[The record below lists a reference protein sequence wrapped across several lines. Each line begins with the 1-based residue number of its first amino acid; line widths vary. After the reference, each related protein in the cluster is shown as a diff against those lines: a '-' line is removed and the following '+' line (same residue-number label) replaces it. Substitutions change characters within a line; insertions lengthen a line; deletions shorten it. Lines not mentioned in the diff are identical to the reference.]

1 MSKFK
6 TGDVVVRVSYS
17 AGESESSLE
26 EAPLGYV
33 GVVHEDFIDDPE
45 FDFGNQF
52 KYTYDDEDFVLAIS
66 SSPVLSKSAYGELLE
81 SAQAIAKVQGKS
93 FIDEITAT
101 ISKLTTIHTYVDD
114 VISELEKIKDET
126 SKVESFTAEKL
137 EILSSSVKITHL
149 KGEYSRD
156 GKSEPLFLN
165 GSGKIR
171 PPMNTQLPTDT
182 FSIDEVEGTLAGIS
196 LDKEAI
202 LTLLRS
208 F

>member
-6 TGDVVVRVSYS
+6 AGDVVVRVAYKT
-17 AGESESSLE
+17 ESSQDSLKE
-26 EAPLGYV
+26 VPLGFV
-33 GVVHEDFIDDPE
+33 GTISEAFDGEDE
-45 FDFGNQF
+45 FDFGSTF
-52 KYTYDDEDFVLAIS
+52 MYTYDDEDFVLAIS
-66 SSPVLSKSAYGELLE
+66 SSPLLSKSAYGELLE
-81 SAQAIAKVQGKS
+81 SAQAIAKVQGKACV
-93 FIDEITAT
+93 DEIAAT
-101 ISKLTTIHTYVDD
+101 INQLTSIHTYVDD
-114 VISELEKIKDET
+114 VIGELEKIKDNL
-126 SKVESFTAEKL
+126 SKVETFTAQQL
-137 EILSSSVKITHL
+137 EILSASVKITHL
-149 KGEYSRD
+149 VGEYYRD

-182 FSIDEVEGTLAGIS
+182 FSVDEVEGTLAGIA

>member
-6 TGDVVVRVSYS
+6 AGDVVVRINSTL
-17 AGESESSLE
+17 GESNYSLE
-26 EAPLGYV
+26 EVPIGYV
-33 GVVHEDFIDDPE
+33 GVVYEGFTDDDY
-45 FDFGNQF
+45 FDFGDKF

-66 SSPVLSKSAYGELLE
+66 SSPLLSKSAYGEFLE
-81 SAQAIAKVQGKS
+81 SAQAIAKVQGKAC
-93 FIDEITAT
+93 IDEITAT
-101 ISKLTTIHTYVDD
+101 ISKLTAIHTYVDD
-114 VISELEKIKDET
+114 VIAELEKIKDEV
-126 SKVESFTAEKL
+126 SKVEKFTSEQL
-137 EILSSSVKITHL
+137 EILSASVKITKL
-149 KGEYSRD
+149 VGEYYRD